1 MLDIE
6 SAPAAGRRERNKAD
20 KRRRISVAA
29 RDLFLSLGYDATTTR
44 EIARA
49 AEVGLG
55 TLFAYAADKRDMLFL
70 ITNDDLDDVTTAA
83 EALER
88 TGVAW
93 LPICLAIFRL
103 HYEFFAREPVISRL
117 MLREL
122 QYYAAGV
129 QAQRFLA
136 IRARLVALL
145 VDVVRRNQDTG
156 TIRDDESA
164 ERIGK
169 LIFVVYQAELREW
182 LEQPLDLDGGV
193 HRLERSLRLFN
204 DGFAADTPTPPPS
217 AHGRSTPHR
226 AAAKRT

>member
-1 MLDIE
+1 MLGTDIAE
-6 SAPAAGRRERNKAD
+6 TPLAGRRERNKAE
-20 KRRRISVAA
+20 KRRRIAAAA
-29 RDLFLSLGYDATTTR
+29 RELFLSLGYDETTTR

-70 ITNDDLDDVTTAA
+70 ITNDDLDDVTTTA

-88 TGVAW
+88 KGASW

-136 IRARLVALL
+136 IRGRLVALL
-145 VDVVRRNQDTG
+145 VDIVRGNQRDG
-156 TIRDDESA
+156 TIRGDESA

-169 LIFVVYQAELREW
+169 VIFVVYQAELREW
-182 LEQPLDLDGGV
+182 LEKPSDVDGGM
-193 HRLERSLRLFN
+193 HRLERSLRLIN
-204 DGFAADTPTPPPS
+204 DGFT
-217 AHGRSTPHR
+217 
-226 AAAKRT
+226 AKA